1 MPLKTLY
8 TYFFFFSLAMFKKLL
23 TPHRLQNQV
32 QTPQPGIKGPSFLS
46 PIYLPNVGFLC
57 FSLDINQTVPVSLLC
72 SSNSYLS
79 GTAFLVPAPSTCPN
93 SIHITKPKLKCHL
106 YYEVE

>member
-1 MPLKTLY
+1 MLIFFPLAL
-8 TYFFFFSLAMFKKLL
+8 LKKLL
-23 TPHRLQNQV
+23 THHRLQNQV
-32 QTPQPGIKGPSFLS
+32 QTDIKGPSFLS
-46 PIYLPNVGFLC
+46 PTYLPNLGFLC

-79 GTAFLVPAPSTCPN
+79 GTDFLVPAPSTCPN
-93 SIHITKPKLKCHL
+93 SIHITKSKLKCHL